1 MRSGY
6 LLFFLA
12 EFLFSVFST
21 QAQQNFQKNELESGY
36 GIFPAMEI
44 KNVTKSF
51 YQSNT
56 DAKPVE
62 KITGTGSLTLS
73 YNRALKQRVYI
84 GVSLFYDKAII
95 TYMNMPDTRTW
106 YVYGVLFNT
115 KYNYV
120 FDPRFH
126 MYSGLSVGYAG
137 NRSGKAGKTD
147 HHDAIAFQARL
158 VGLRFG
164 AKVGV
169 FSELGFGYEG
179 LLKAGLSVHF

>member
-1 MRSGY
+1 MRTSCI
-6 LLFFLA
+6 LLFQVVFLLCSIKT
-12 EFLFSVFST
+12 F
-21 QAQQNFQKNELESGY
+21 AQQNFPKNELESSY
-36 GIFPAMEI
+36 GIFPVMEI
-44 KNVTKSF
+44 KKITGNF
-51 YQSNT
+51 YEGSI

-73 YNRALKQRVYI
+73 YNRALKKRFYT
-84 GVSLFYDKAII
+84 GVSLFYDKAVI
-95 TYMNMPDTRTW
+95 TYSNSPDTRNW
-106 YVYGVLFNT
+106 YVYGVLLNT

-137 NRSGKAGKTD
+137 NISKKGDKKD
-147 HHDAIAFQARL
+147 HHSTVAFQARL

-179 LLKAGLSVHF
+179 ILKAGLSVHF